1 MNETILVNP
10 LIVELLADPVSFRQ
24 RGRTHPLLKE
34 YFAGLP
40 VETLRPLLAHADI
53 VVNQAAIWVAS
64 ELGNKGCTLLDDV
77 IPLMRKGDRYLTYH
91 VLEVVVVCAIGD
103 NVDRFILIP
112 QALGSDDDVIRTLA
126 MRLLARSDQSQLE
139 GAVRL
144 AGSIDPP
151 NDVHQR
157 GLSLLATC
165 ESRDPE
171 DVRRMLTE
179 DEPFA
184 RIYGAIAAKRLRV
197 MHPDLQQIA
206 AELADK
212 SVSRFAREPL

>member
-1 MNETILVNP
+1 M
-10 LIVELLADPVSFRQ
+10 
-24 RGRTHPLLKE
+24 
-34 YFAGLP
+34 
-40 VETLRPLLAHADI
+40 
-53 VVNQAAIWVAS
+53 
-64 ELGNKGCTLLDDV
+64 
-77 IPLMRKGDRYLTYH
+77 
-91 VLEVVVVCAIGD
+91 
-103 NVDRFILIP
+103 P
-112 QALGSDDDVIRTLA
+112 QALGSDNDVIRSLA

-179 DEPFA
+179 DDPFA
-184 RIYGAIAAKRLRV
+184 RIYGAIAAKRLRA

-212 SVSRFAREPL
+212 SVSQFAREPL